1 MWPYSPTPGH
11 VSGEKHPKGCMHPI
25 VYCSTVYSSQ
35 DREAAYKSIERG
47 VDAED
52 VVHIYNGILLSH

>member
-1 MWPYSPTPGH
+1 
-11 VSGEKHPKGCMHPI
+11 MHPI